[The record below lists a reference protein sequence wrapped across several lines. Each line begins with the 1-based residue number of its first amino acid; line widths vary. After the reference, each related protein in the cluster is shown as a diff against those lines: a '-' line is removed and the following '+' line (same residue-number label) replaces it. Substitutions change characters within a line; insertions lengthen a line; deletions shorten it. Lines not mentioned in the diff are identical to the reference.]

1 MNKIK
6 KTEDF
11 PVGKFVKRSLKPV
24 VDAYYNAAREADD
37 VADCASLSCNEKLE
51 KLKNIRKDFCDASDT
66 IAGKLGKIFAK
77 ENLDYRLFVDL
88 LEAFENDAKGQNFE
102 IWEQVLYYCQYSAA
116 PVGRFMLAIH
126 DEAPSTYMPAETLC
140 AVLQIVNFL
149 RDMKDDMCKLKR
161 CYMPEDLLQKYGV
174 WKRDFCLSH
183 ETLGVNLLKK
193 EVLTRLEAMLKDAK
207 ILLSL
212 IKNFRLKIELGVIF
226 SLTNIM
232 IKKMYESDI
241 IAQKQKLSR
250 FDWMRAVVCGM
261 CLAFVTRKKS
271 CSINLK

>member
-1 MNKIK
+1 
-6 KTEDF
+6 
-11 PVGKFVKRSLKPV
+11 
-24 VDAYYNAAREADD
+24 
-37 VADCASLSCNEKLE
+37 
-51 KLKNIRKDFCDASDT
+51 
-66 IAGKLGKIFAK
+66 
-77 ENLDYRLFVDL
+77 
-88 LEAFENDAKGQNFE
+88 
-102 IWEQVLYYCQYSAA
+102 
-116 PVGRFMLAIH
+116 MLAIH

-250 FDWMRAVVCGM
+250 FDWMWAVVCGM